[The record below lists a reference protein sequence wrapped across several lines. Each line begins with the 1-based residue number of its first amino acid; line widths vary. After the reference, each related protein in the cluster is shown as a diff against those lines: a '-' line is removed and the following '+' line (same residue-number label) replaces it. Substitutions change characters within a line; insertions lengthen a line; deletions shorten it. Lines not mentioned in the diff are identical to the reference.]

1 MTLRATRAGVFGLA
15 SSRDELLVQGGA
27 LLAVLGTAVSL
38 VGVGLWMDR
47 HGPPPRDEETF
58 ERRAGRNE
66 ATSRVD
72 GWRGESAQKE

>member
-1 MTLRATRAGVFGLA
+1 MTQRATRERVFGLA
-15 SSRDELLVQGGA
+15 SSRDERLVQGGA

-47 HGPPPRDEETF
+47 YGRRPPGEETF

-66 ATSRVD
+66 APSRVD